1 MGCGELCCM
10 HVRSGEGWHP
20 VGGARERQ
28 LALAGQCMSLQREVR
43 TSCGRG
49 MNSGQQPTLDA
60 NRHIDNPKC
69 CLRSQVGGCGTSGDQ
84 RAEDLLTVN
93 DPAGGHV
100 RSHRACPRRFAHA
113 LPAQPEGRPRH
124 DASACGGLCR
134 RRRRN
139 QGSARGRSRHGC
151 TRRAWEHCALG
162 RRSIGACGGC
172 GTVARRWGE

>member
-100 RSHRACPRRFAHA
+100 RSHRACVKKKSSRVPTPTSQWHGTPCRLHDKVTTE
-113 LPAQPEGRPRH
+113 LRP
-124 DASACGGLCR
+124 S
-134 RRRRN
+134 
-139 QGSARGRSRHGC
+139 SARVLEG
-151 TRRAWEHCALG
+151 
-162 RRSIGACGGC
+162 
-172 GTVARRWGE
+172 V